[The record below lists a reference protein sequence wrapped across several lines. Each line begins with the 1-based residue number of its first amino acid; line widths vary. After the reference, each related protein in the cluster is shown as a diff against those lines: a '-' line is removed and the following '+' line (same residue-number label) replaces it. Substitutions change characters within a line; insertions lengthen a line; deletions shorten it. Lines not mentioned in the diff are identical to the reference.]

1 LGKPCRDLLYTVQA
15 PIGYSMARRQPMLG
29 FVINCRARWDE
40 TVRPLCNHFEE
51 LGRLHNRGE
60 ITVKEFEDRKA
71 ELTAG
76 LRALAAQ
83 RAHLDMLLDSLRAD
97 GRGSGPRYFRAGS
110 DSEQRLEQLRAD
122 VEHVVEVAAGIMED
136 ATRNMNRTRSDEG
149 RQAEGAART

>member
-1 LGKPCRDLLYTVQA
+1 
-15 PIGYSMARRQPMLG
+15 MLG

-40 TVRPLCNHFEE
+40 TVTPLCNHFEE